1 MRSRTCVCNAV
12 IDLIGTATILV
23 VLHVGEA
30 SAQILPT
37 FGNPVVYPVGDD
49 PTTIRTADLDG
60 DGNLDLLIVNSA
72 NGGDGSISVLLGKG
86 DGTFGE
92 RTDRP
97 AGSQPYGL
105 AVAEITG
112 DRRLDLIATSTNSD
126 AVSIFRGLPRGRF
139 GAPSGSYPT
148 GDLPLQVV
156 VGDFDRDGWLDFAV
170 TNFRSNTV
178 SVFRA
183 KGHGQFLNS
192 VDYPT
197 RDGPASIV
205 STDLNGDRIPDL
217 IVGNLYTDYTVYAS
231 PLSVF
236 LGRGDGTFA
245 PGTTTYVGRGPEEIA
260 AADFNEDG
268 RMDLTAVNFESRTL
282 TVLLGNGSGGFVA
295 KEEYPTGDLPLGLAV
310 ADFNADDHPDV
321 AVTNHQENTI
331 SVFAG
336 KGDGTFAQR
345 VDYPAGGGFFLDP
358 SRIVAGDFNGDA
370 VPDLAVTN
378 SVSNTISVLLNQGI
392 AGRSAA
398 RDPSRQ
404 GGRLASTL
412 GTEGIVMLSPNP
424 VRSGSAAEI
433 SYSVSGEG
441 APVRICIY
449 SVQGALVRRLEL
461 GYQPAGDH
469 IDHWNGLG
477 DSLERVSAGIY
488 FVRMSLG
495 NRSATA
501 RLLVIP

>member
-12 IDLIGTATILV
+12 IDLIGTATVLI

-30 SAQILPT
+30 PAQTLPT
-37 FGNPVVYPVGDD
+37 FGNPVVYPVGTD

-60 DGNLDLLIVNSA
+60 DGNLDLVIVNSA
-72 NGGDGSISVLLGKG
+72 SGGEGSISVLLGKG
-86 DGTFGE
+86 DGTFDE
-92 RTDRP
+92 RMDRP
-97 AGSQPYGL
+97 AGIQPFGL
-105 AVAEITG
+105 AVGEITG
-112 DRRLDLIATSTNSD
+112 DRRLELIATSASSD

-139 GAPSGSYPT
+139 APSASFPT
-148 GDLPLQVV
+148 GDLPVQVV

-170 TNFRSNTV
+170 TNFRSNTL

-183 KGHGQFLNS
+183 KEHGQFLNS

-197 RDGPASIV
+197 RDGPASIA
-205 STDLNGDRIPDL
+205 STDLNGDGILDL

-282 TVLLGNGSGGFVA
+282 TVLLGDGSGGFIA
-295 KEEYPTGDLPLGLAV
+295 KEDYPTGDLPLGLAV
-310 ADFNADDHPDV
+310 ADFNADDHLDV
-321 AVTNHQENTI
+321 AVANHQENTI

-336 KGDGTFAQR
+336 KGDGTFVQR
-345 VDYPAGGGFFLDP
+345 VDYPAGGGSFLDP
-358 SRIVAGDFNGDA
+358 TRVVAGDFNRDA
-370 VPDLAVTN
+370 LPDLAVTN
-378 SVSNTISVLLNQGI
+378 SVSNTISVLLNQSI

-404 GGRLASTL
+404 GGRLASTPR
-412 GTEGIVMLSPNP
+412 TEGAVILSPNP
-424 VRSGSAAEI
+424 IRSGSAAEI

-449 SVQGALVRRLEL
+449 SVHGTLVRRLEL

-469 IDHWNGLG
+469 IAHWNGRG

-488 FVRMSLG
+488 FVRVGLG
-495 NRSATA
+495 SRSATA